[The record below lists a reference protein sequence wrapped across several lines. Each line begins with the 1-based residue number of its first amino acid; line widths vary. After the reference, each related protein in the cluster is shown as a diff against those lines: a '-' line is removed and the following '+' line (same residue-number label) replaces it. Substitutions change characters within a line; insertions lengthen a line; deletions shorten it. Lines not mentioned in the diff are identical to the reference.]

1 MPADSKSELL
11 NLHYTQKYGK
21 HKEVLI
27 KRILEYWNGEDHQHL
42 STGIMN
48 FIRKNENN
56 EVDGPFILFITMRNR
71 YVLNEKIIQFSR
83 KEKMNYKLLKMFLNH
98 LSEQQTKI
106 YTPDI
111 CVQSLFS
118 HEKYREKKN
127 MMIIFE
133 LERVRRI
140 RANSSSTNQN
150 LNQCI
155 RILNTLEAV
164 ENDDSYGGVYVPSK
178 AVEGLIQLQK
188 ALTYA
193 RTSSFSRTIHH
204 CQESRRILSA
214 SQNNDFDKIRD
225 IFIWWTYIVESRT
238 FAKCSKIEEALERLK
253 ESQNILNKLQKNNPT
268 KHQYIMSIIQDEQ
281 KKKTSSTFNR
291 ILTDENIHPGDYL
304 HAYHALLSE
313 FIHSKKKPQKKSD
326 LQFSNESFLNLF
338 DAKIRSEV
346 EKPSNRKRSGY
357 KRALNQS
364 LTMGIVGGDFKQYRP
379 QPLLFEHTTLP
390 LNSPL
395 DRMVKNCTASYQL
408 VQAAHERK
416 NSYLILQLVLVV
428 IDLILKNHWIIE
440 VIEHK
445 NSIASKKGDKNKISE
460 NNEVLVHAIK
470 QTIACI
476 KKVNQVFLQLEE
488 ELLPELELVSWIEYC
503 SKEFDSIKS
512 NENLLKQ
519 EFMRTCNKVISL
531 ETRNKEDNNVSRIEL
546 KLKNGKTYPF
556 SVFSTDIEELFT
568 ICPYDLSPGDQK
580 FNAEGE
586 LN

>member
-21 HKEVLI
+21 DKVLLV
-27 KRILEYWNGEDHQHL
+27 KKILDYWRGEDHQHL
-42 STGIMN
+42 SAGIMN

-71 YVLNEKIIQFSR
+71 YVLNDKIIEFSR

-106 YTPDI
+106 YTPDV

-118 HEKYREKKN
+118 HDKYREKKN

-140 RANSSSTNQN
+140 RANSSPTNQN

-155 RILNTLEAV
+155 RILNTLKAV
-164 ENDDSYGGVYVPSK
+164 ENDESYGGVYVPSK
-178 AVEGLIQLQK
+178 AVEGLIELQK

-204 CQESRRILSA
+204 CQESRRIFSA
-214 SQNNDFDKIRD
+214 SKDHDFDKIRD

-238 FAKCSKIEEALERLK
+238 FAKCSKNEEALERLK
-253 ESQNILNKLQKNNPT
+253 ESQNMLNKLQKNNPT
-268 KHQYIMSIIQDEQ
+268 KHQYIISIIQDEQ

-291 ILTDENIHPGDYL
+291 ILKDEYTHPGDYL

-313 FIHSKKKPQKKSD
+313 FIHSEKKPEKKSE
-326 LQFSNESFLNLF
+326 LQFSNESFLDLF
-338 DAKIRSEV
+338 DRVDRS
-346 EKPSNRKRSGY
+346 KFGDYKNRKRSDY

-379 QPLLFEHTTLP
+379 QPLLFEHTVLRP
-390 LNSPL
+390 DSLL
-395 DRMVKNCTASYQL
+395 DRMVKNCTVSYQL
-408 VQAAHERK
+408 IQAANERK
-416 NSYLILQLVLVV
+416 SSYIILQLGMIV
-428 IDLILKNHWIIE
+428 IDLIVKNRWIIT

-445 NSIASKKGDKNKISE
+445 NSIASKKGHKNKISE
-460 NNEVLVHAIK
+460 NNKILVHAIK

-488 ELLPELELVSWIEYC
+488 NLLPDLELVSWVDYC

-519 EFMRTCNKVISL
+519 EFMRICNKVVTL
-531 ETRNKEDNNVSRIEL
+531 DMRKEEENTSEIKL
-546 KLKNGKTYPF
+546 KLINTKTYSF
-556 SVFSTDIEELFT
+556 SVFSTDSEELFT
-568 ICPYDLSPGDQK
+568 ICPYELSPGDQK

-586 LN
+586 LY